1 MEASFGYVIEL
12 SYIVVLILAWK
23 ISVAA
28 RDVTHSGIF
37 TQVCEALVSVS
48 STTKDGTVD
57 LK

>member
-37 TQVCEALVSVS
+37 T
-48 STTKDGTVD
+48 
-57 LK
+57 